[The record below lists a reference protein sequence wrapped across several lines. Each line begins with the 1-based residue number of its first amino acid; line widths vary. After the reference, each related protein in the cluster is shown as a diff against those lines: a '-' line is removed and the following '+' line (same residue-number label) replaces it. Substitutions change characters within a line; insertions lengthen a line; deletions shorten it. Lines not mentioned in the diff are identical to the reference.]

1 MRILSILLIA
11 AIALS
16 PIHAAKKTPK
26 LAKDS
31 YHQLCVDL
39 NDNITKPGK
48 SLTRAQKKAVQ
59 TYLKAR
65 TISKLKKSD
74 LKHFENALKKHRYIK
89 LNKSIRPF
97 TKNLKAWP
105 EKSAVG
111 KWYQLLK
118 PTKGGSD
125 KKINNSSQGYQ
136 DEDNGQTN

>member
-31 YHQLCVDL
+31 YHQLCIDL

-48 SLTRAQKKAVQ
+48 SLTRAQKNAVKA
-59 TYLKAR
+59 YLNSKS
-65 TISKLKKSD
+65 ISKLKKSD

-97 TKNLKAWP
+97 TKNLKTWP
-105 EKSAVG
+105 EKSNVG
-111 KWYQLLK
+111 KWYQILK
-118 PTKGGSD
+118 PSKGSSG
-125 KKINNSSQGYQ
+125 KQIKNSSQGYQ
-136 DEDNGQTN
+136 DQDNGQTN